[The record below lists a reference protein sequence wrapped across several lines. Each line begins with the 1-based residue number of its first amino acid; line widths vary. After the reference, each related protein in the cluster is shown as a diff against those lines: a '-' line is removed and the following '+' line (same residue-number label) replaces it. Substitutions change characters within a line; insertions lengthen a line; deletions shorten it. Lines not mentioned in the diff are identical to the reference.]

1 MKNYL
6 EILRSIKLN
15 FEINTNP
22 EIVKNSAIIS
32 VGKSSAFM
40 YRKFVETYP
49 EAANSPKIIILPQN
63 SDSMGLSNVI
73 FSTHPE
79 ISELSF
85 KAGKQLLK
93 FIKASQTNTFVVLIS
108 GGSSALI
115 EHSLKPYS
123 AINSN
128 HYLLKSGKNIVE
140 INRIRVENSLIKG
153 GKLASMFPGKNFTVF
168 SMSDIP
174 FPGGE
179 ELVGSMPFYSEHTPN
194 SSLIKCG
201 DCFTLRDHLSSHF
214 QLFEKNTVYKDRF
227 TNSVEDLSRIVIDH
241 LKNCKKHL
249 FICGEPTLKVDGLGK
264 GGRMSHLAL
273 LTLPYLDD
281 STELYALSS
290 DGIDGNSRYAGAV
303 ITDLKRKYT
312 TNETR
317 PFIETFDSAAFL
329 EKEGFTLKTGYTGI
343 NLNDFVLIRKKPEDP
358 V

>member
-6 EILRSIKLN
+6 EVLRSIKLN
-15 FEINTNP
+15 FEFNSDLGVL
-22 EIVKNSAIIS
+22 ENSAVIA

-49 EAANSPKIIILPQN
+49 EAINFPKIIILPLN

-85 KAGKQLLK
+85 KAGRQLLK
-93 FIKASQTNTFVVLIS
+93 FIKASQINTFIVLIS

-115 EHSLKPYS
+115 ELSSKQDL

-128 HYLLKSGKNIVE
+128 RYLLGSGKNIVE
-140 INRIRVENSLIKG
+140 INRIRSENSLIKG
-153 GKLASMFPGKNFTVF
+153 GKLASMFPEKKFTVF

-179 ELVGSMPFYSEHTPN
+179 KLVGSMPFYSENTSN
-194 SSLIKCG
+194 STLIKSA
-201 DCFTLRDHLSSHF
+201 DCITLKNHLSSHF
-214 QLFEKNTVYKDRF
+214 QLCQKDTIYIDRF
-227 TNSVEDLSRIVIDH
+227 TNTVEELNRVVVEH
-241 LKNCKKHL
+241 LKTSEKNL
-249 FICGEPTLKVDGLGK
+249 FLCGEPTVKVDGLGK

-273 LTLPYLDD
+273 LTLPYLDN
-281 STELYALSS
+281 SVELYALSS
-290 DGIDGNSRYAGAV
+290 DGIDGNSQYAGAV

-317 PFIETFDSAAFL
+317 PFIETFDSATFM
-329 EKEGFTLKTGYTGI
+329 EKEDFALKTGYTGI
-343 NLNDFVLIRKKPEDP
+343 NLNDFVLIRKNILSEI
-358 V
+358 